1 MTTDASWAIQVS
13 PKLPDG
19 TLVNVRAA
27 TPQDLE
33 QMLSWVEANSATI
46 VRAAASLTTVGQVP
60 ALAQM
65 AAPGGVSVQQGPP
78 AQQQGGGWGQQ
89 PPVQQAPDFYSKQ
102 QPQDWQPQGQG
113 PKPSCRHGER
123 TFRTGTGKNNK
134 PWQAWFCP
142 SSNRNDQCEVE
153 WVR

>member
-33 QMLSWVEANSATI
+33 QMLSWVEANSAAI
-46 VRAAASLTTVGQVP
+46 VKAAASLTTVGQVP

-78 AQQQGGGWGQQ
+78 AQQQGGWGQQ
-89 PPVQQAPDFYSKQ
+89 PPAQQSPDFYTQ
-102 QPQDWQPQGQG
+102 QQPQGQG

-123 TFRTGTGKNNK
+123 TYRTGTGKNGK

-142 SSNRNDQCEVE
+142 SSNRNDQCEAE